1 MQTQKEPRKNSRTLN
16 PEKNIKKILLNIVDK
31 IRDNYHPEKIILFGS
46 YAYGKPTEDS
56 DIDIVIIKKENRY
69 SSPIDRSVEIRRI
82 VSEKN
87 RLCAI
92 TPIVYT
98 PEELEYRLSIG
109 DDFVAEV
116 LEKGKVLYAR
126 YPGRMPT

>member
-1 MQTQKEPRKNSRTLN
+1 MTDKVTMPTQRKMHVASEFLKSRKGI
-16 PEKNIKKILLNIVDK
+16 EEIIHHIAEK

-56 DIDIVIIKKENRY
+56 DIDIVVIKKEAEN
-69 SSPIDRSVEIRRI
+69 SSSIDRSVEVRKILA
-82 VSEKN
+82 EEN
-87 RLCAI
+87 RLVPI

-98 PEELEYRLSIG
+98 PEEIENRLSIG

-116 LEKGKVLYAR
+116 LARGRVLYAR
-126 YPGRMPT
+126 